1 MLSPDAARHAKVLRL
16 GPGDPIVL
24 FDGRGRRASGRIDA
38 FVEGTVVCEVG
49 PATAE
54 AAEAGSPRLHLV
66 QGLPKG
72 SKSDDIV
79 RIATELGVAGIHLV
93 STRNAVVRLDEE
105 RGDRRR
111 ERWVR
116 IAVEAARQ
124 CERDDVPEITG
135 PEPLFDAVRRAPE
148 GALRLVACGRSGTPL
163 GEVRAEEAWIV
174 VGPEGGLAPDEV
186 DALVAQGFRAVSFGP
201 TVLRV
206 ETAVPVVLGVVADRL
221 RSNA

>member
-1 MLSPDAARHAKVLRL
+1 MLSRDAARHAKVLRL

-24 FDGRGRRASGRIDA
+24 FDGRGRRASGRIESL
-38 FVEGTVVCEVG
+38 VEGTVVCQVG
-49 PATAE
+49 PPTAE
-54 AAEAGSPRLHLV
+54 AAEAGTPRLHLV
-66 QGLPKG
+66 QALPKG
-72 SKSDDIV
+72 SKLDDIV

-93 STRNAVVRLDEE
+93 SSRNVVVRLDDE

-111 ERWVR
+111 ERLLR

-124 CERDDVPEITG
+124 CERDDVPDLTG
-135 PEPLFDAVRRAPE
+135 PEPLFDAVRRAPAE
-148 GALRLVACGRSGTPL
+148 ALRLVACGRSGRPL
-163 GEVRAEEAWIV
+163 GDD
-174 VGPEGGLAPDEV
+174 VGPEGGLAAEEV
-186 DALVAQGFRAVSFGP
+186 EALVGLGFRAVSFGS

>member
-1 MLSPDAARHAKVLRL
+1 MLSRDAARHAKVLRL

-24 FDGRGRRASGRIDA
+24 FDGRGRRASGRIESL
-38 FVEGTVVCEVG
+38 VEGTVVCQVG
-49 PATAE
+49 PPTAE
-54 AAEAGSPRLHLV
+54 AAEAGTPRLHLV
-66 QGLPKG
+66 QALPKG
-72 SKSDDIV
+72 SKLDDIV

-93 STRNAVVRLDEE
+93 SSRNVVVRLDDE

-111 ERWVR
+111 ERLLR

-124 CERDDVPEITG
+124 CERDDVPDLTG
-135 PEPLFDAVRRAPE
+135 PEPLFDAVRRAPAE
-148 GALRLVACGRSGTPL
+148 ALRLVACGRSGRPL
-163 GEVRAEEAWIV
+163 GDVVSEEAWVV
-174 VGPEGGLAPDEV
+174 VGPEGGLAAEEV
-186 DALVAQGFRAVSFGP
+186 EALVGLGFRAVSFGS